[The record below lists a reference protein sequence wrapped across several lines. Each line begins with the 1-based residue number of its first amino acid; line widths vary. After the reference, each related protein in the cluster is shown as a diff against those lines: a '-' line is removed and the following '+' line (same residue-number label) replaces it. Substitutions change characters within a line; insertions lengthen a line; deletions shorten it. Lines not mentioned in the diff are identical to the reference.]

1 MRPTFR
7 FALCLAA
14 AAVVGGH
21 AVASDMRDIQQA
33 VSDDAMLSSAGVDPA
48 KAELRKP
55 CQATVVDTDDPA
67 ELFDCVYVQTSRDLN
82 LFSLEDGLRLIAMRG
97 ALMERAARG
106 GAMSAFFAPRDRIAA
121 AIARYAPEELAMPA
135 GNRCELEFS
144 NNRVDSSVPPATTTA
159 RLRTS
164 RVWPV
169 LLSTYITP
177 VARFSSSTVTS
188 TAIDSLSKV
197 RLPVANAFGTRTWFE
212 LNREAV
218 THPRWQA
225 PQ

>member
-82 LFSLEDGLRLIAMRG
+82 LFSLEDGYLMSELQLTLANMDGVALQYMGRYSQVQVFSGKRVCVIPTRSSRLCRERILARSPGRNHRCTFLHRAVHFRG
-97 ALMERAARG
+97 HIK
-106 GAMSAFFAPRDRIAA
+106 P
-121 AIARYAPEELAMPA
+121 MPMHQF
-135 GNRCELEFS
+135 GH
-144 NNRVDSSVPPATTTA
+144 
-159 RLRTS
+159 
-164 RVWPV
+164 
-169 LLSTYITP
+169 
-177 VARFSSSTVTS
+177 VAVVFN
-188 TAIDSLSKV
+188 IDDDSL
-197 RLPVANAFGTRTWFE
+197 AFLHAQQRSGRT
-212 LNREAV
+212 AV
-218 THPRWQA
+218 IADRSNGLFG
-225 PQ
+225 